1 MKIWK
6 MALKISYVIGR
17 LAESLRLGSVT
28 LRLNVGDT
36 VD

>member
-6 MALKISYVIGR
+6 TTLKIPYTIGR
-17 LAESLRLGSVT
+17 SAETLRLGSVT